1 MTDHDGRPDPLIV
14 HSVVDIATVLRT
26 EANAD
31 AWSMANLF
39 MPDTSDRAALGTLE
53 LALIADLDVLGD
65 TCLRPHSR
73 LDRAEELVRAHIA
86 RRVPPSGLA
95 RLASHTEDWAA
106 VEHGRIRPLRVLS
119 QRYVEDVDFYENRV
133 AAQLVD
139 RLGEHLSRRI
149 HELGTLA
156 EGFMDLSEYE
166 QALRTRQSWRRLDR
180 VARLVAQAI
189 SDTSASAGAI
199 NENLDRLLNVRARLR
214 ALLSSPVL
222 KNANRRARLPTRLM
236 RTNLFT
242 SDRRYRRVGALWEQ
256 WTVQNAR
263 ESERRQAADSD
274 FPSAYRAYIGAM
286 SLRALAVLGYVPQN
300 ATQISGHDTTVQLTG
315 PAGELTW
322 SIVAGDVVTLAAG
335 NKVLVRVIPTELD
348 LSAAVPEPVRAERLD
363 QINRTPGP
371 AIIAYPGLRADRA
384 AQSPSLRQRLHPV
397 GFGSGVCVVPINP
410 LEIEGEERMA
420 RALRWTVQG
429 LRFTGEY
436 PPEVQLLAPPRLTD
450 SAWFRLAGRQRI
462 AILRNPSA
470 EERAAY
476 DPSTETRQPRT
487 RDDDALDTALA
498 LFKLFETCPCCHT
511 RNDLQARDRD
521 TFQCTCKVC
530 GTIWGTRVC
539 GPCGKRYPI
548 LWPRNTVID
557 QTNGDRLDMTAG
569 ADVLSLP
576 CADQHITPGSRYRC
590 PWCNRCSGQ
599 PNCGCHTA

>member
-14 HSVVDIATVLRT
+14 HSVVDIARILR
-26 EANAD
+26 AD
-31 AWSMANLF
+31 AKADVWSTANLF
-39 MPDTSDRAALGTLE
+39 LPDTSERAALGTLE
-53 LALIADLDVLGD
+53 LALISDLDVLSD
-65 TCLRPHSR
+65 TCVRPHNR
-73 LDRAEELVRAHIA
+73 LDRAEELVRADVA

-95 RLASHTEDWAA
+95 RLASHAEDWAA

-139 RLGEHLSRRI
+139 RLSEHLTRRI
-149 HELGTLA
+149 HELSTLA
-156 EGFMDLSEYE
+156 DGLMDLSEYD

-180 VARLVAQAI
+180 VARLVARAI

-199 NENLDRLLNVRARLR
+199 DESLDRLLSSRARLR

-222 KNANRRARLPTRLM
+222 RGANRRARLPTRLM

-242 SDRRYRRVGALWEQ
+242 SDRRYRRIGALWEQ
-256 WTVQNAR
+256 WAVQNTR
-263 ESERRQAADSD
+263 ESERREAADNG
-274 FPSAYRAYIGAM
+274 FPSAYRDYVTAM
-286 SLRALAVLGYVPQN
+286 SLRALAVLGYVPRN
-300 ATQISGHDTTVQLTG
+300 PAQIVELETTVRLTG

-322 SIVAGDVVTLAAG
+322 SRSTDGVVTLATSG
-335 NKVLVRVIPTELD
+335 TVLVRVIPTEVN
-348 LSAAVPEPVRAERLD
+348 LSAPVPEPVRTELLD
-363 QINRTPGP
+363 RTHRTEGP

-384 AQSPSLRQRLHPV
+384 AQLPSLRQRLHPV

-429 LRFTGEY
+429 LRFTEEY
-436 PPEVQLLAPPRLTD
+436 PPELQVLAPSHLTD

-470 EERAAY
+470 EERAVY
-476 DPSTETRQPRT
+476 DASTDTRQPRT
-487 RDDDALDTALA
+487 RDDDSLDTALA

-521 TFQCTCKVC
+521 TFQCTCKAC
-530 GTIWGTRVC
+530 GTVWGTRVC

-548 LWPRNTVID
+548 LWSRNTVID

-576 CADQHITPGSRYRC
+576 CADQHIAPGSRYRC
-590 PWCNRCSGQ
+590 PWCHRCGGQ
-599 PNCGCHTA
+599 PTCGCHTA

>member
-1 MTDHDGRPDPLIV
+1 MTDRDGRPDPLIV
-14 HSVVDIATVLRT
+14 HSVVDIARILRA
-26 EANAD
+26 EGNPVS
-31 AWSMANLF
+31 WSAANLF
-39 MPDTSDRAALGTLE
+39 VPDTSERTALGE
-53 LALIADLDVLGD
+53 LDLAVISELDVLGD
-65 TCLRPHSR
+65 TCLRPHNR
-73 LDRAEELVRAHIA
+73 LDRAEELVRSDVA

-139 RLGEHLSRRI
+139 RLGEHLTRRI
-149 HELGTLA
+149 HELSTLA
-156 EGFMDLSEYE
+156 EGLLDLSEYE

-180 VARLVAQAI
+180 VARLVARAI

-199 NENLDRLLNVRARLR
+199 NENLDRLLSARARLR
-214 ALLSSPVL
+214 ALLSTPVL
-222 KNANRRARLPTRLM
+222 RSANRRARLPTRLM

-242 SDRRYRRVGALWEQ
+242 SDRRYRRIGALWER
-256 WTVQNAR
+256 WAVQNTR
-263 ESERRQAADSD
+263 ESARRQAANSE
-274 FPSAYRAYIGAM
+274 FPRAYRDYVTAM
-286 SLRALAVLGYVPQN
+286 SLRALAVLGYVPQD
-300 ATQISGHDTTVQLTG
+300 ATPISGHSTTVRLSG

-322 SIVAGDVVTLAAG
+322 SIAVGGVVTLAAG
-335 NKVLVRVIPTELD
+335 NEVLVRVIPTELD
-348 LSAAVPEPVRAERLD
+348 LSAAVPEPVRAEWLD
-363 QINRTPGP
+363 QINRTPEP

-384 AQSPSLRQRLHPV
+384 ALSPSLRQRLHPV

-429 LRFTGEY
+429 LRFTKEY
-436 PPEVQLLAPPRLTD
+436 PPEVQLQAPPHLANG
-450 SAWFRLAGRQRI
+450 AWFRLAGRQRI

-470 EERAAY
+470 EERAAL

-487 RDDDALDTALA
+487 RDDDSLDTALA

-511 RNDLQARDRD
+511 RNDVQARDRD
-521 TFQCTCKVC
+521 TFQCTCQVC
-530 GTIWGTRVC
+530 GTVWGTRVC
-539 GPCGKRYPI
+539 GPCSKRYPI

-576 CADQHITPGSRYRC
+576 CADQHIAPGSRYRC
-590 PWCNRCSGQ
+590 PWCHRCGGQ